1 VSFDHAWSFH
11 AREAAARA
19 ELVRPVAARQQVSA
33 AWTGWVGFTAVMLCL
48 IGAVNFFEGL
58 IGIVRDEYYVVSGRQ
73 VILFDLTTWGWIM
86 LFWGIV
92 LLLAGVGLAAG
103 RVWARWFAVVAVS
116 LNLLGQLG
124 FLGNTQYPLWS
135 LVVIAIEIAIIYALT
150 ARWSEVKI
158 AE

>member
-1 VSFDHAWSFH
+1 
-11 AREAAARA
+11 
-19 ELVRPVAARQQVSA
+19 VAARQQVSA
-33 AWTGWVGFTAVMLCL
+33 AWTGWVGFTAVMMCL
-48 IGAVNFFEGL
+48 IGAINFFEGL
-58 IGIVRDEYYVVSGRQ
+58 IAIVRDQYYFIGDEQ

-92 LLLAGVGLAAG
+92 LFLAGVGLAAG
-103 RVWARWFAVVAVS
+103 RGWARWFAVVAVS

-158 AE
+158 PE